1 MRHRKQGRKLNR
13 TSSHRIAMLRNMAC
27 NLFLQESSEDK
38 PRRITTTVPK
48 AKEARRIVER
58 AITLG
63 KRGTLHARRQA
74 LALLRSKR
82 VVKSVFE
89 DIAPLYNDRP
99 GGYTRILRLAQSRR
113 GDGADLCYFEL
124 VAEPLE
130 ARPSTQEPVAP
141 RRVTEEPEAE
151 AVEDEAEQQD
161 EEPED
166 QELSGD
172 EETKP
177 ETE

>member
-1 MRHRKQGRKLNR
+1 
-13 TSSHRIAMLRNMAC
+13 MLRNMAC
-27 NLFLQESSEDK
+27 NLFLQETSDDR

-74 LALLRSKR
+74 LALLRSKS
-82 VVKSVFE
+82 VVKTVFE
-89 DIAPLYNDRP
+89 EIAPLYNDRP

-130 ARPSTQEPVAP
+130 AKPSAQEPVAP
-141 RRVTEEPEAE
+141 RRVTEEPEADEAVDKDAE
-151 AVEDEAEQQD
+151 AVEDEAAEQD